1 MITKL
6 MIAIVVI
13 LFIMGTGCLI
23 LDQQDKNRKLE
34 KQKRFRQQEMR
45 YWMRYLVL
53 NSADVKNWASVLSV

>member
-23 LDQQDKNRKLE
+23 SISRLK
-34 KQKRFRQQEMR
+34 KQKTGKAE
-45 YWMRYLVL
+45 
-53 NSADVKNWASVLSV
+53 